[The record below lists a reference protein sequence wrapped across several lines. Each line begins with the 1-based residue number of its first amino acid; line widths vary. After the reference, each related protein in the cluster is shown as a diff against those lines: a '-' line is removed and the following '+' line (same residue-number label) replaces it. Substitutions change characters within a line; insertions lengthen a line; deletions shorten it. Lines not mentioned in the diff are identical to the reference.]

1 MSGAG
6 QTDRTDEADVARR
19 RPSLAAVVVL
29 TVTWSLLWDSVSLFI
44 VLTGV
49 LLSLGVF
56 VMFPL
61 PRIERDGHVRP
72 LALARLVGR
81 LLLDVVR
88 SSVRVVGLAFA
99 RRTPRSA
106 IIRVQLRSR
115 SDLITTLTTEL
126 VSLVPGSIVLEVRR
140 ASSTLY
146 LHVLDTVEPA
156 ALAQAAQDVLD
167 AEARALRAFGTDA
180 EIAALDAG
188 TPLPGAPT
196 RPRNP
201 TRATPTRRTR

>member
-1 MSGAG
+1 MSGQAP
-6 QTDRTDEADVARR
+6 AARR

-29 TVTWSLLWDSVSLFI
+29 TVPWVLLWDRITVFL

-49 LLSLGVF
+49 LLSLLVF
-56 VMFPL
+56 LVFPL
-61 PRIERDGHVRP
+61 PRIERAGRIRP
-72 LALARLVGR
+72 VALAQLVGR
-81 LLLDVVR
+81 QAVDVVR

-99 RRTPRSA
+99 RRTPRGA

-115 SDLITTLTTEL
+115 SDIVLTMTAEL

-156 ALAQAAQDVLD
+156 ALEQAARDVLD
-167 AEARALRAFGTDA
+167 AEARVLRAFGTD
-180 EIAALDAG
+180 EEVAG
-188 TPLPGAPT
+188 L
-196 RPRNP
+196 
-201 TRATPTRRTR
+201 